1 MPSRDSGDHRRRFE
15 TPPTKSGEEVKGK
28 GKGARRALGGGGQD
42 SPFDD
47 AMRSLRKLGAFVKV
61 QDVRDVPSSHVNK
74 EAEVAAT
81 TSLDGDGDDE
91 GLVDEEA
98 SLLHAL
104 GLYLSREA
112 KRGSMMNKMSV
123 ELLGEGIKI
132 LEGILFLS

>member
-1 MPSRDSGDHRRRFE
+1 MPSRDIGDHRRRFE

-61 QDVRDVPSSHVNK
+61 QDVRDVPSSHVNV

-104 GLYLSREA
+104 GLYLRREA
-112 KRGSMMNKMSV
+112 ERGFITNETSA
-123 ELLGEGIKI
+123 EILGEGIVDGGRTHPKP
-132 LEGILFLS
+132 